1 MEMIMSNRYLNSLPA
16 LSLET
21 ATGAQKEILE
31 TAQKQVGFIPNMYAN
46 MANVPGVLST
56 YLHGYG
62 LFRKDSGFT
71 PTEQEVVF
79 LAVSQTNGRFSMI
92 RRA

>member
-31 TAQKQVGFIPNMYAN
+31 TAQKQVGFIPNMYAKH
-46 MANVPGVLST
+46 L
-56 YLHGYG
+56 L
-62 LFRKDSGFT
+62 L
-71 PTEQEVVF
+71 Q
-79 LAVSQTNGRFSMI
+79 LI
-92 RRA
+92 